1 MISNAG
7 HLYLTATTPTT
18 TLDDKHHNRTSP
30 HEPRGMGHAI
40 SCVFYCGS
48 MGPWGGPY
56 PMQGHA
62 EWTPSMHRE
71 TARANTNRPV
81 TTRACKLLV
90 TIYLLSSP
98 PPVSPLF
105 HRRKSSHR
113 IVLVSFHTP
122 PTQMQSSPNTRTLF
136 PEKYQYLLQHLVP
149 LGPFTPLLHLHFSA
163 VHRILIP
170 CTRSRSF

>member
-1 MISNAG
+1 
-7 HLYLTATTPTT
+7 
-18 TLDDKHHNRTSP
+18 
-30 HEPRGMGHAI
+30 MGHAI

-48 MGPWGGPY
+48 MRPWGGPY
-56 PMQGHA
+56 PMRGHA
-62 EWTPSMHRE
+62 GRTSCMHRE

-81 TTRACKLLV
+81 TTMACKLLV

-122 PTQMQSSPNTRTLF
+122 PTQMQSSPNTRIPPLKNINIFSSISCLSVHLPPFCTCTFPLSIAFLF
-136 PEKYQYLLQHLVP
+136 LARALSLSSTHL
-149 LGPFTPLLHLHFSA
+149 
-163 VHRILIP
+163 
-170 CTRSRSF
+170 